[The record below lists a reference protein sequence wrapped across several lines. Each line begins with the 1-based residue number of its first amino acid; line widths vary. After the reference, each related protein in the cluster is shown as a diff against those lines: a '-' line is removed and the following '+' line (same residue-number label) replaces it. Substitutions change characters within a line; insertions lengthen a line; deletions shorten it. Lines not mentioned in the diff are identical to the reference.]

1 MPISS
6 TVKFEKMEKK
16 VFEPIPANVYSVQVM
31 DIKEKMKAPWGSPA
45 GSAETELNLT
55 FEFGVLEGKY
65 KGRKLWKDVRPVTP
79 IPPESGMKASWLY
92 RITSAIYGHHLTLN
106 EGIDFGP
113 TEMNALIGRQLRI
126 IVNQT
131 PPNAKG
137 NSYNNITEVL
147 AIEGE
152 LEPLIADNVQ
162 TEGNVPIETEGEIN
176 PADIPF

>member
-1 MPISS
+1 MPISQN
-6 TVKFEKMEKK
+6 VKFEKIEKK
-16 VFEPIPANVYSVQVM
+16 EFEPIPANVYPVQVM

-45 GSAETELNLT
+45 GSPETELNLT

-79 IPPESGMKASWLY
+79 VPPDSGMKSSWLY
-92 RITSAIYGHHLTLN
+92 RIVSAVYGHYLTLN

-113 TEMNALIGRQLRI
+113 NELNSLIGRQLRI

-137 NSYNNITEVL
+137 KSYNNITEVL
-147 AIEGE
+147 TIEGE
-152 LEPLIADNVQ
+152 LEPLTADNVQ
-162 TEGNVPIETEGEIN
+162 TEGIVTGD
-176 PADIPF
+176 DIPF